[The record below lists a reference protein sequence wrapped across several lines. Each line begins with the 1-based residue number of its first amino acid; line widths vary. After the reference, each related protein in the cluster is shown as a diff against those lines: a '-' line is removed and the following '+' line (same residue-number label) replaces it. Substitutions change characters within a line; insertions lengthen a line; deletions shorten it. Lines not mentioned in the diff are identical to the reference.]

1 MTRYR
6 IAPERSH
13 VWIDARSNVHPIH
26 SSTNGLEG
34 FVELDLET
42 AGGVNLSVMPT
53 GKLSL
58 SVDKLSSGNRLE
70 DRELHKRIDARRY
83 PTIEGVLSQVEADG
97 ESGNYRVSGDIIFRG
112 VSKRHEDQMHI
123 REVDDTTIQLG
134 GSSRFDIREFGMEPP
149 HMLML
154 KVDPEVDIRIEIFA
168 VKES

>member
-1 MTRYR
+1 VTRYR

-26 SSTNGLEG
+26 SSTDGLEG
-34 FVELDLET
+34 FVELDLEA
-42 AGGVNLSVMPT
+42 AGGVDMSVQPT

-70 DRELHKRIDARRY
+70 DRELHKRIDSRRF
-83 PTIEGVLSQVEADG
+83 PTIEGVLTDMSPDG
-97 ESGNYRVSGDIIFRG
+97 EDGSYRVSGDITFKG
-112 VSKRHEDQMHI
+112 VSQHHQDNMRI
-123 REVDDTTIQLG
+123 RAVDDSTIQLE

-149 HMLML
+149 RMLML
-154 KVDPEVDIRIEIFA
+154 KVEPEVDIRVEIFA